1 MFFDN
6 LINELTLVKLFNGG
20 FTMNLNE
27 IITNITLTKVCSIK
41 PDKDSD
47 ESKNITLRIKFDG
60 ATLQSVFD
68 KAVSGAV
75 IQWQNGIGRKNF
87 DTFKPNQI
95 VDVQFNAPASR
106 TAIDPETAMIAKLK
120 SMTPNEQAAYLKELA
135 TKAVKA

>member
-1 MFFDN
+1 
-6 LINELTLVKLFNGG
+6 
-20 FTMNLNE
+20 MNLNE
-27 IITNITLTKVCSIK
+27 VIANVTLTKVCSIK

-60 ATLQSVFD
+60 STLQSVFD

-75 IQWQNGIGRKNF
+75 IQWQNGVGRKNF

-95 VDVQFNAPASR
+95 VDIQFNAPASR

-120 SMTPNEQAAYLKELA
+120 SMTPDEQIKYLKELS
-135 TKAVKA
+135 TKAAKA

>member
-1 MFFDN
+1 
-6 LINELTLVKLFNGG
+6 
-20 FTMNLNE
+20 MNLNDV
-27 IITNITLTKVCSIK
+27 ITNITLTKVCSIK

-60 ATLQSVFD
+60 STLQSVFD

-87 DTFKPNQI
+87 DTFKSNQI

-120 SMTPNEQAAYLKELA
+120 SMTPNEQVAYLKELA
-135 TKAVKA
+135 MKAEKA